1 VKKILLVGN
10 PNVGKSAIFSRLT
23 GVKVVVAN
31 YPGTTVE
38 YTKGKT
44 KLLGETV
51 EIIDVPGIYSLSPTC
66 KAEEVAVEMLS
77 HADVIINVVDATN
90 LERNL
95 SLSLELIESGLPVII
110 ALNFWDETRHKGIEI
125 DVKKLEEFLGV
136 PVVPTCG
143 LTGAGIRELVLRM
156 REAKPGQKINT
167 DSHIRWQRIGEIVD
181 QVQKL
186 SHHHHTFLEILEE
199 ISIKPF
205 IGLIMAIF
213 VIGISFLIIRFIG
226 ESLINY
232 VFEPGFENIWKPV
245 VTKVSQALGGKGLL
259 HYILIGNIINGEID
273 FGLSFGLLTTG
284 LYIPIAAVLP
294 YILSFYLVLGVL
306 EDFGY
311 LPRLAVL
318 VDNLMHKL
326 GLHGYAIISMILGL
340 GCNVPGALATRLL
353 ENRREKFIA
362 STLMAIA
369 VPCMAQIAVIVGLVG
384 KRGYLPLGTVFFTL
398 FLLWLTLGFL
408 LNKVLKGETPPL
420 LLEIPPYRIP
430 VLKIVLKKLT
440 WRVKGFL
447 FSAIPYVLLG
457 VFVVNM
463 LYALRII
470 DLLAKIFAPVLKN
483 IWGLPPSAISAL
495 LVGFLRKDVAVGML
509 GPLNLTTKQLIIG
522 SVILAVYFPCVAT
535 FIVLIRELGVKDMLK
550 SAFSMIITAL
560 TIGGILNLIL

>member
-1 VKKILLVGN
+1 MKKILLVGN

-23 GVKVVVAN
+23 GVRVVVAN

-38 YTKGKT
+38 YTRGKT
-44 KLLGETV
+44 RLLGEEM
-51 EIIDVPGIYSLSPTC
+51 EIIDIPGIYSLSPTC
-66 KAEEVAVEMLS
+66 KAEEVAVKMLS
-77 HADVIINVVDATN
+77 EADVIINVVDATN

-95 SLSLELIESGLPVII
+95 YLTLELIEKGYPVIV

-125 DVKKLEEFLGV
+125 DGKKLEELLNV
-136 PVVPTCG
+136 PVVSTCG
-143 LTGAGIRELVLRM
+143 LTGEGIRELVLRLKEV
-156 REAKPGQKINT
+156 RPKKKLEK
-167 DSHIRWQRIGEIVD
+167 DDHLRWQRIGDIIN

-186 SHHHHTFLEILEE
+186 SHHHHTFLEMLEE
-199 ISIKPF
+199 LSIKPVT
-205 IGLIMAIF
+205 GLMIAFF
-213 VIGISFLIIRFIG
+213 VIAISFFVVRSIG
-226 ESLINY
+226 ESLIKY
-232 VFEPGFENIWKPV
+232 IFDPIFDDLWKPV
-245 VTKVSQALGGKGLL
+245 VMRISGLLGGKGLV
-259 HYILIGNIINGEID
+259 HYVLIGNLINGEID

-284 LYIPIAAVLP
+284 LYIPVAAVLP
-294 YILSFYLVLGVL
+294 YIFSFYLVLGIL

-318 VDNLMHKL
+318 LDNVMHKV

-384 KRGYLPLGTVFFTL
+384 RRGVGALGIVFVTL
-398 FLLWLTLGFL
+398 LSLWFGLGFV
-408 LNKVLKGETPPL
+408 LNKVLKGETSPL
-420 LLEIPPYRIP
+420 LLEIPPYRMPIP
-430 VLKIVLKKLT
+430 SVVVKKLS
-440 WRVKGFL
+440 WRIKGFL
-447 FSAIPYVLLG
+447 VSAIPYVLMG
-457 VFVVNM
+457 VFIVNL
-463 LYALRII
+463 LYALKII
-470 DLLAKIFAPVLKN
+470 DFLAKIFSPVLKN

-535 FIVLIRELGVKDMLK
+535 FIVLTRELGIKDMLK
-550 SAFSMIITAL
+550 SAILMVITA
-560 TIGGILNLIL
+560 IIVGGILNFIL

>member
-1 VKKILLVGN
+1 MKRMLLVGN

-77 HADVIINVVDATN
+77 QADVIINVVDATN

-95 SLSLELIESGLPVII
+95 SLSLELIQSGLPVII

-125 DVKKLEEFLGV
+125 DVKKLEELLNV

-143 LTGAGIRELVLRM
+143 LTGAGVRELVLRL
-156 REAKPGQKINT
+156 REAKAGQKINT
-167 DSHIRWQRIGEIVD
+167 DNYIRWQKVGEIVD

-186 SHHHHTFLEILEE
+186 SHHHHTFLQILEE
-199 ISIKPF
+199 MSVRPF
-205 IGLIMAIF
+205 TGLIMAIF
-213 VIGISFLIIRFIG
+213 VIGISFLVIRFIG

-232 VFEPGFENIWKPV
+232 VFDPAFENIWKPV
-245 VTKVSQALGGKGLL
+245 VTKISQALGGKGLL
-259 HYILIGNIINGEID
+259 HYILIGNIINGQID

-294 YILSFYLVLGVL
+294 YILSFYLVLGLL

-408 LNKVLKGETPPL
+408 LNRVLKGETPPL

-430 VLKIVLKKLT
+430 SLNVVFKKLF
-440 WRVKGFL
+440 WRIKGFL

-463 LYALRII
+463 LYALKVI
-470 DLLAKIFAPVLKN
+470 DFLAKIFAPVLKN

-509 GPLNLTTKQLIIG
+509 GPLNLTTKQLVIG

-535 FIVLIRELGVKDMLK
+535 FIVLIRELGLKDMLK
-550 SAFSMIITAL
+550 SALLMIITAL